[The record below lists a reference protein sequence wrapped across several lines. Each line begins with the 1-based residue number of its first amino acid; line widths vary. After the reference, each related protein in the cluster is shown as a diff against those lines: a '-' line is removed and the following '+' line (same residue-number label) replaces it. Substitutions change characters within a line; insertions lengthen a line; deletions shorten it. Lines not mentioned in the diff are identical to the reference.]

1 MKKVREGVIQD
12 LEGARHRLSSEMRS
26 YISKIGELRKL
37 RDEAAVA
44 ICEIDDLIALIK
56 GDTENV

>member
-1 MKKVREGVIQD
+1 MKKVHETVIQD
-12 LEGARHRLSSEMRS
+12 LETSKRRLSGEMQAH
-26 YISKIGELRKL
+26 INGIGELRKL
-37 RDEAAVA
+37 RDEAAIA

>member
-1 MKKVREGVIQD
+1 MKKVHETVIQD
-12 LEGARHRLSSEMRS
+12 LETSKRRLSGEMQAHINR
-26 YISKIGELRKL
+26 IGELRKL
-37 RDEAAVA
+37 RDEAAIA

>member
-1 MKKVREGVIQD
+1 MKKVHETVIQD
-12 LEGARHRLSSEMRS
+12 LETSKRRLSGEMQAHINR
-26 YISKIGELRKL
+26 ISELRKL
-37 RDEAAVA
+37 RDEAAIA